1 MIYAYLL
8 IRTYVSP
15 NYDILI
21 FQYAPVTMVI
31 VTSGHQ
37 IRCIIWE
44 QEAIFNKEIGVY
56 VD

>member
-37 IRCIIWE
+37 IRCIVWE